1 MNAWREWYRAR
12 EAREKTLITFA
23 SFIVAFVLLYSLVWA
38 PLATE
43 YQSKRDSVEKLRK
56 DVLWMREAV
65 VELRVLGQSHSS
77 TPTSPVSQES
87 LPTLLERT
95 ARAVRLQDII
105 RRIEPLGE
113 DKAQLTFENAG
124 FNELMIWLDLLRRQ
138 HSLNVNTVNIE
149 RGQAAGQVSGRLAF
163 NRL

>member
-1 MNAWREWYRAR
+1 MSAWRDWYQAR
-12 EAREKTLITFA
+12 EPRERTLIAVGA
-23 SFIVAFVLLYSLVWA
+23 SAVAVVILYSLTWV
-38 PLATE
+38 PLAAE
-43 YQSKRDSVEKLRK
+43 YQGKKDAVEKLRK
-56 DVLWMREAV
+56 DVEWMREAV
-65 VELRVLGQSHSS
+65 VELRVLGQSQSS
-77 TPTSPVSQES
+77 TPQAAATRES

-95 ARAVRLQDII
+95 ARTVNLQDII

-124 FNELMIWLDLLRRQ
+124 FNELIIWLDLLRRQ

-149 RGQAAGQVSGRLAF
+149 RGQVAGQVSGRLAF